1 MANVLPLE
9 TRIRIVGALV
19 EGNSIRATSRQFR
32 VDKNA
37 VMALALRVGERCAHL
52 HSKLVRGL
60 AAYVVQCDETWSFI
74 AKKEA
79 RCDPSKDPAEW
90 GDVYSFLAIDST
102 SKIVISFHVGKRDQ
116 ASTDAFIG
124 DLRARLRV
132 VPHLTTD
139 GWKPYVSAVGE
150 SFPGCA
156 DFGQVVK
163 NYRQGVSR
171 GPDHRYEPPRDP
183 FVTKKMIAG
192 SPREET
198 MSTSHVERLN
208 LTLRHTV
215 GRTRRLCLAFSKTLR
230 GHHAAMALGV
240 MAYNFTRLH
249 LAIGGDRT
257 PAMAAGLTDHVWT
270 IGELLTAALD
280 AEPVEDP
287 EPVKLALP
295 PGHVSAVRE
304 LPNGRGFLRV
314 VGGPASTVP
323 GVAAQSPGA
332 PPVVAPVE
340 ASPVASVEPM
350 AAASAPA
357 AAAEAPEQLDL
368 LAWRPKVKPLPKGQL
383 NLFGDPMEGA

>member
-1 MANVLPLE
+1 MANVLPME

-19 EGNSIRATSRQFR
+19 EGNSIRAMSRQFS

-37 VMALALRVGERCAHL
+37 VMALALRVGEGCAHL

-60 AAYVVQCDETWSFI
+60 AAYVVECDETWSFI
-74 AKKEA
+74 GKKEA

-90 GDVYSFLAIDST
+90 GDVYSFLALDAA
-102 SKIVISFHVGKRDQ
+102 SKLVISFHVGKRNQ
-116 ASTDAFIG
+116 ASTDAFIS

-163 NYRQGVSR
+163 NYRHGASR

-183 FVTKKMIAG
+183 FITKKMITGA
-192 SPREET
+192 PREET

-208 LTLRHTV
+208 LTMRHTV

-240 MAYNFTRLH
+240 MAYNFTKIH
-249 LAIGGDRT
+249 SAIDT
-257 PAMAAGLTDHVWT
+257 SPAVYAKVSDHVWT

-280 AEPVEDP
+280 AAPVEDP

-295 PGHVSAVRE
+295 PWHVSPVRE

-314 VGGPASTVP
+314 VGGATSTAASTAP
-323 GVAAQSPGA
+323 QSPA
-332 PPVVAPVE
+332 APPPVVPSPVVPVAAPV
-340 ASPVASVEPM
+340 SSVASADPTG
-350 AAASAPA
+350 
-357 AAAEAPEQLDL
+357 QLDL
-368 LAWRPKVKPLPKGQL
+368 LAWRPKPRPMGQL
-383 NLFGDPMEGA
+383 NLFGDDALHRG